1 MASVIEVQQLSKRYT
16 VYKRKGLAREKHV
29 IQALDKVSFS
39 IEEGTFLG
47 YIGPNGAGKS
57 TTVKILTG
65 IIVPEEG
72 RVTIKGLCPWKHR
85 KNYVK
90 KIGVVFGQ
98 KTQMWWDLPVIET
111 YRALGALYDVA
122 KPLLSERIAMLCDR
136 LSLSEFLNQPV
147 RQLSLGQ
154 RMRAEVG
161 ASLIHDPDILFLD
174 EPSIGLDVV
183 SHHQMMVFLKELHT
197 QGKTIFLT
205 THNLRE
211 IELLCNRILLLHR
224 GKRTFL
230 GSVEEL
236 KQMIR
241 LPTVIRARVQ
251 TLRNTT
257 DPLPAVFAS
266 MKISLNPEKQE
277 ISIEIPAGESTGKLS
292 KWLMDHYPVED
303 LSIEEPDIEEVV
315 KLLYQQL
322 TDEQEG

>member
-1 MASVIEVQQLSKRYT
+1 MIEIQNLSKRYI
-16 VYKRKGLAREKHV
+16 VYKRKGLTREKRV
-29 IQALDKVSFS
+29 IQALDKVNFS
-39 IEEGTFLG
+39 VEEGAFLG

-72 RVTIKGLCPWKHR
+72 SVTIKGLCPWKHR

-90 KIGVVFGQ
+90 RIGVVFGQ

-122 KPLLSERIAMLCDR
+122 KPLLSERIALLSDR
-136 LSLSEFLNQPV
+136 LSLSEFLDQPV

-154 RMRAEVG
+154 RMRAEIG

-183 SHHQMMVFLKELHT
+183 SHHQMMTFLKELNT

-205 THNLRE
+205 THNLHE
-211 IELLCNRILLLHR
+211 IEFLCNRILLLHR
-224 GKRTFL
+224 GKRAFL

-236 KQMIR
+236 KRMIR

-251 TLRNTT
+251 SLRNTAA
-257 DPLPAVFAS
+257 PLPVVFAKH
-266 MKISLNPEKQE
+266 KINLNPEKQE
-277 ISIEIPAGESTGKLS
+277 ISVEIPAGESTGKLS

-303 LSIEEPDIEEVV
+303 LSIQEPDIEEVV
-315 KLLYQQL
+315 KLLYQHL
-322 TDEQEG
+322 TEAPEGL